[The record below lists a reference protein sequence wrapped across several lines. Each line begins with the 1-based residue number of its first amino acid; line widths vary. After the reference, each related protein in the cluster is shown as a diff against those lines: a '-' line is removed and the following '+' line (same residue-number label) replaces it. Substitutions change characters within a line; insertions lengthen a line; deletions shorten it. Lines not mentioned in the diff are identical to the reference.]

1 MSIPEELSGFGG
13 SVVRLQN
20 RTVEEKKRLDER
32 EEILNILREAS
43 DEIQELKK
51 SRVTRE
57 EMAEFFDKFLN
68 EFSHVID
75 GIEDTATKGLFTGFI
90 ETMSKTVNALKKG

>member
-1 MSIPEELSGFGG
+1 MSTSAELSGFGG

-20 RTVEEKKRLDER
+20 RTEEEKKRLEER
-32 EEILNILREAS
+32 EEILNILQDAS

-57 EMAEFFDKFLN
+57 EMEEFFENFLN
-68 EFSHVID
+68 EFSHAVDKIKD
-75 GIEDTATKGLFTGFI
+75 PETKKAFGGLIKRT
-90 ETMSKTVNALKKG
+90 KDAYNKW